1 MKKYTIQILMLLM
14 LVVAMGTTSMAE
26 VFNQQSNKLPRIETS
41 KVIEY
46 AIAPGYAYGYSLDA
60 NAGQEMTVRI
70 SSVENRA
77 VFKIYSP
84 LGKTLDGASEA
95 QNTRYWRGILPVSG
109 EYRIIVR
116 GTTQAHTEFKLK
128 IITQDVPYHN
138 ETNLNVFLN
147 RLAPEKPEPNPMV
160 SETKSVK
167 RPASENSLLNILEAM
182 NPVQSKPA
190 AQVSKTGTSEANFVK
205 MLEAM
210 KAPVQPKKNEP
221 VSETQKDN
229 NASQANFVK
238 MLEAMKVPVKIPA
251 QSEKPESQAADKTE
265 KSEVHQKSEAV
276 AKRKS
281 WAYKHT
287 IHPTL
292 PELTFKLIGSV
303 QNAQTAEIAAIEF
316 YQDNEQKPFQ
326 TFSNLDI
333 PIAVPKKES
342 SFKLKDMNSDG
353 YQDFFLVTT
362 SASEFYVC
370 WVFDPKAKMFV
381 KLLLDCG
388 W

>member
-210 KAPVQPKKNEP
+210 K
-221 VSETQKDN
+221 
-229 NASQANFVK
+229 
-238 MLEAMKVPVKIPA
+238 VPVKIPA